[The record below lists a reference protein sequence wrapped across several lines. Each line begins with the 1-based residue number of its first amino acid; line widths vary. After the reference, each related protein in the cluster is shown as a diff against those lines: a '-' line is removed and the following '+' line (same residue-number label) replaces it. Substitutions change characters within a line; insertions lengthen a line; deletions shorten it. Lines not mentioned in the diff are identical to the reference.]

1 MKRSNGKRKEKKN
14 DMSLVSFKLYEKNKD
29 THLTEKESNS
39 PLQIAE

>member
-1 MKRSNGKRKEKKN
+1 
-14 DMSLVSFKLYEKNKD
+14 MSLVSLKLYEKNKD